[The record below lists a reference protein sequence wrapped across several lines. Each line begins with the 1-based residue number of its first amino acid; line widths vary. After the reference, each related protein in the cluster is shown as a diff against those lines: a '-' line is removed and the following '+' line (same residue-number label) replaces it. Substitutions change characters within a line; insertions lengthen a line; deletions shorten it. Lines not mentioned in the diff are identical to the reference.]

1 MSKTTTALTIPA
13 AAIQQPDAIT
23 EINALHTSA
32 TADAQAARLLGESA
46 THKAVLIGLK
56 LTTLKEATPHG
67 QWESLFASGMR
78 RVGKSN
84 AHHGAHLLNFGE
96 TTARKYIAV
105 AANLM
110 SQRLSSEQSAALMQ
124 LASRPQTENL
134 SAAETAFLD
143 EITPEKS
150 LRQLYL
156 SMGIVK
162 PTRMELRHMED
173 DSDSRAPEPEKP
185 AKKKLT
191 LAEEMQLRKD
201 IARKNWF
208 GTLELGQITPNS
220 ILHPLIQDSN
230 NPAESQLNHLCKVDL
245 QEIDITL
252 RALLKLTKQLLSE

>member
-1 MSKTTTALTIPA
+1 
-13 AAIQQPDAIT
+13 
-23 EINALHTSA
+23 
-32 TADAQAARLLGESA
+32 
-46 THKAVLIGLK
+46 
-56 LTTLKEATPHG
+56 
-67 QWESLFASGMR
+67 
-78 RVGKSN
+78 
-84 AHHGAHLLNFGE
+84 
-96 TTARKYIAV
+96 
-105 AANLM
+105 
-110 SQRLSSEQSAALMQ
+110 
-124 LASRPQTENL
+124 
-134 SAAETAFLD
+134 
-143 EITPEKS
+143 
-150 LRQLYL
+150 
-156 SMGIVK
+156 
-162 PTRMELRHMED
+162 MED